1 MGSQDRSE
9 GPHLKRALLA
19 ADRKDPI
26 VPLARGLST
35 RGVELYATDGTRRHL
50 EGLGIPCHGTEEIT
64 GITAWFGGRVK
75 TLHPKL
81 FGGILAPR
89 DEAGS
94 RELEALGLIAFDLV
108 AVLFYPF
115 EEAFSGGKEG
125 AEELLERIDVGGP
138 SLLRAAAKNHRYVV
152 PFSDP
157 ADTEG
162 LLSEMDHTGGRVSP
176 ATRARLAARAFRR
189 TALYDT
195 AVNAWLARVADP
207 GTGRLTELVTFA
219 RTGEGL
225 RYGENPHQ
233 RAEVL
238 SEVAPPGVP
247 LDPWPLVRL
256 KGEALSYNNY
266 LDLERALALVSE
278 FDRPAAVVVKHATPC
293 GAATSDGL
301 PAALEQALAT
311 DPVARYG
318 SAVAVNRPLTMEGV
332 DALKGTFVDL
342 LAGPSFPAE
351 VIERLSRRPK
361 LKLVQGSAPS
371 REAPRWEA
379 RTATG
384 RLLLQEA
391 DRRELLSS
399 ELKLVT
405 RRAAT
410 DGELGSLPFAWKVV
424 RHARSNA
431 VALVRREATVGIGS
445 GQTSRVG
452 AVRVAL
458 EVAGDRARG
467 SVLASDAYFPFADG
481 LEEAGRAGVRV
492 ILQPGGSIRD
502 AEVIAAADRLDLAM
516 YFCGWRVFR
525 H

>member
-1 MGSQDRSE
+1 MGSEDGAG
-9 GPHLKRALLA
+9 GPKIGRALLA
-19 ADRKDPI
+19 ADRKEPI
-26 VPLARGLST
+26 VPLARGLRS
-35 RGVELYATDGTRRHL
+35 RGVELYATEGTRRHL

-89 DEAGS
+89 DEGGR
-94 RELEALGLIAFDLV
+94 RELETLGLVPFDLV

-115 EEAFSGGKEG
+115 EEALIAGTERP
-125 AEELLERIDVGGP
+125 EELLERIDVGGP

-157 ADTEG
+157 ADTES
-162 LLSEMDHTGGRVSP
+162 LLVELERTGGQVSP
-176 ATRARLAARAFRR
+176 ATRVRLAAKAFRR
-189 TALYDT
+189 TALYDA
-195 AVNAWLARVADP
+195 AVHAWLERVADP
-207 GTGRLTELVTFA
+207 TTPRLADLLAFA
-219 RTGEGL
+219 RSGEGL

-233 RAEVL
+233 RADVL
-238 SEVAPPGVP
+238 VEVAPPGVP
-247 LDPWPLVRL
+247 LTPWPLVRL
-256 KGEALSYNNY
+256 KGDALSYNNY

-278 FDRPAAVVVKHATPC
+278 FDAPAAVVVKHATPC
-293 GAATSDGL
+293 GAASADDL
-301 PAALEQALAT
+301 PQALQQALGT

-318 SAVAVNRPLTMEGV
+318 SAVAVNRPLTLAGV

-342 LAGPSFPAE
+342 LVGPSFPAE
-351 VIERLSRRPK
+351 VRERLARRPK
-361 LKLVQGSAPS
+361 LKLVQGMAPS
-371 REAPRWEA
+371 RATPRWEA

-391 DRRELLSS
+391 DRRELVSS
-399 ELKLVT
+399 EIKLVT
-405 RRAAT
+405 RRAASEE
-410 DGELGSLPFAWKVV
+410 ELRSFPFAWKVV

-431 VALVRREATVGIGS
+431 VALVRGQATVGIGS

-502 AEVIAAADRLDLAM
+502 TEVVAAADRLDLAM